1 MTRLAGKTIAVT
13 GAGSGIGR
21 AMALAFGREGAYVL
35 VADVRR
41 EAREGGE
48 PTDALLAARGQAG
61 EYVATDVARW
71 EDVDA
76 LVGRAV
82 EATGKLDVFVN
93 NAALHHR
100 SVSKSLLETQ
110 PEDWDAM
117 MAVNLRGTFFG
128 CKRAIQQMLTQT
140 PVGGVRGRVINI
152 GSSHGIV
159 GAPGKAAHCAIKA
172 GIINLTRHIA
182 VEYGPEG
189 IVANTISPG
198 RILTGPVDDDPD
210 IGDERAYSQS
220 QTPFPRLGTPDDV
233 ANGAVYLASDEG
245 SFVSGANLVVDGGF
259 TVR

>member
-1 MTRLAGKTIAVT
+1 MGRLDGKSIVVT

-21 AMALAFGREGAYVL
+21 AMALAFGAEGAHVF

-41 EAREGGE
+41 EPREGGD
-48 PTDALLAARGQAG
+48 PTDAVLAARGQPGAF
-61 EYVATDVARW
+61 VATDVSLW
-71 EDVDA
+71 SDVDA
-76 LVGRAV
+76 LVGGAV
-82 EATGKLDVFVN
+82 GTTGKLDVFVN

-100 SVSKSLLETQ
+100 SISKSLLDTE

-117 MAVNLRGTFFG
+117 MGVNLRGTFFG
-128 CKRAIQQMLTQT
+128 CKRAIQQMLTQP
-140 PVGGVRGRVINI
+140 PVAGVRGRVINV

-159 GAPGKAAHCAIKA
+159 GAKGKAAHCAIKA
-172 GIINLTRHIA
+172 AIINLTRHIA

-198 RILTGPVDDDPD
+198 RIVTGPADDDPD
-210 IGDERAYSQS
+210 TDEELRFSQS
-220 QTPFPRLGTPDDV
+220 VTPFPRLGTPEDV